1 MPRACIRETRRSAL
15 CGDKLSFQDA
25 ADIAEQRTGKR
36 FSRRS
41 LGSEADLREAL
52 ELAQAADPEQAVML
66 AYQLYMLNGQTAR
79 EDLQSDRYP
88 DIKLHS
94 LRDFLARQ

>member
-1 MPRACIRETRRSAL
+1 
-15 CGDKLSFQDA
+15 
-25 ADIAEQRTGKR
+25 
-36 FSRRS
+36 
-41 LGSEADLREAL
+41 
-52 ELAQAADPEQAVML
+52 ML